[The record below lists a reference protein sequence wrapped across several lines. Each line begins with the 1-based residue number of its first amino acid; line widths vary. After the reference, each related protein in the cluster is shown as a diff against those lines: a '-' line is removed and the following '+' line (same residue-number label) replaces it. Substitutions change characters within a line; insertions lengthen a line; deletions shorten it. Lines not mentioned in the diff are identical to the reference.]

1 MEKQIGK
8 LLGSGGTSD
17 VYEWSDS
24 EVIKIYKSHVS
35 DGTINHEEYI
45 GKLLNN
51 TFLNIPKLIDSI
63 SIDGKR
69 ALIYERKAG
78 NILAAPMLKGIY
90 EKELAQK
97 FAKMHYDIHMETI
110 SELPLQYEFFYN
122 RITGLSN
129 ILGDKS
135 DTLLKLL
142 NSIPTDTR
150 LCHGDYQPLNILGEA
165 DSYTVIDWNG
175 ACSGN
180 PVLDVAW
187 TYLTLNSPVVKHLL
201 GEETSKIITLF
212 IEEYLTHY
220 CQLSG
225 MESTQVLKC
234 LPLVAV
240 RRLYD
245 NNSSDTDVSKLER
258 DWLYQILSEF

>member
-8 LLGSGGTSD
+8 LIGSGGTSD
-17 VYEWSDS
+17 VHEWGDN
-24 EVIKIYKSHVS
+24 EVIKIYKTHIS

-45 GKLLNN
+45 GKLLNK

-63 SIDGKR
+63 TIDGKS
-69 ALIYERKAG
+69 ALIYERKPG
-78 NILAAPMLKGIY
+78 NILAEPLLKGLY

-110 SELPLQYEFFYN
+110 IELPKQYEFFYN
-122 RITGLSN
+122 RITDLSS
-129 ILGDKS
+129 ILGSKS
-135 DTLLKLL
+135 DALLELL
-142 NSIPTDTR
+142 DSIPNETK
-150 LCHGDYQPLNILGEA
+150 LCHGDYQPLNIIGEA
-165 DSYTVIDWNG
+165 GDYTVIDWNG

-201 GEETSKIITLF
+201 GKEASELFTLF
-212 IEEYLTHY
+212 VEEYLSHY

-225 MESTQVLKC
+225 INSTQVLKC
-234 LPLVAV
+234 LPLVAA

-245 NNSSDTDVSKLER
+245 NNLSDTDVSKLEK
-258 DWLYQILSEF
+258 DWLHQLLSDF